1 MQAKILQFPR
11 PTYPYHSA
19 PEQAR
24 LPYELRPEA
33 IAQALQR
40 GQCPEDREFD
50 AFLPN
55 ALRILSRQHWT
66 PLAVV
71 ARAARWFGELGVS
84 SVLDIG
90 SGAGKFC
97 VAAAL
102 AGRCHFV
109 GLEHRPELVS
119 AARALAR
126 SFGVDDRVQFIS
138 GALGDVVAPNAEL
151 YYLFNPFEENLS
163 QGSEYIAR
171 DVELSSA
178 RYARDLA
185 ATQQLFRTAP
195 LGTYVLTYNG
205 FGASLPSGYREL
217 RPEPDVPS
225 PLRLFRKTRGR
236 YFQLSSADSEQV
248 ERSP

>member
-1 MQAKILQFPR
+1 MQAKLLQFPR
-11 PTYPYHSA
+11 PSRLDHSA
-19 PEQAR
+19 PEPA
-24 LPYELRPEA
+24 PFPGDLRTERITEA
-33 IAQALQR
+33 LHR
-40 GQCPEDREFD
+40 GQCPDNEEFD

-55 ALRILSRQHWT
+55 PLRILSRQHWT
-66 PLAVV
+66 PLRVI
-71 ARAARWFGELGVS
+71 ARAARWLDELGVS
-84 SVLDIG
+84 RVLDIG

-126 SFGVDDRVQFIS
+126 RFGVDDRVQFIS
-138 GALGDVVAPNAEL
+138 GALGDVVAPSADL

-163 QGSEYIAR
+163 HGSEYIAR

-178 RYARDLA
+178 RYTRDLG
-185 ATQQLFRTAP
+185 ATHRLFSGAP

-217 RPEPDVPS
+217 RREPDVPS
-225 PLRLFRKTRGR
+225 LLRLWRKT
-236 YFQLSSADSEQV
+236 QV
-248 ERSP
+248 RASG

>member
-11 PTYPYHSA
+11 PTYPYCSA
-19 PEQAR
+19 LDQA
-24 LPYELRPEA
+24 PFQGELRPER
-33 IAQALQR
+33 IAEALRR
-40 GQCPEDREFD
+40 GQCPDDRELD

-66 PLAVV
+66 PLGVV
-71 ARAARWFGELGVS
+71 ACAARWLEELGVS
-84 SVLDIG
+84 RVLDIG

-97 VAAAL
+97 VGAAL

-119 AARALAR
+119 AAQALAR

-138 GALGDVVAPNAEL
+138 GALGDVATPSAEL

-163 QGSEYIAR
+163 HGSEYIAR
-171 DVELSSA
+171 DVELSAA

-185 ATQQLFRTAP
+185 AAHRLFCTAP

-205 FGASLPSGYREL
+205 FGASLPAGYREL
-217 RPEPDVPS
+217 QREPDAPS
-225 PLRLFRKTRGR
+225 ALRLFRKT
-236 YFQLSSADSEQV
+236 QV
-248 ERSP
+248 TPSG